1 MKNDLKQAVR
11 ILKNSGIV
19 IFPTDTAFGIGCRID
34 DEKAIKRLFEV
45 RKRPE
50 SQATPVLFESIGE
63 VSEYVSQIPPKA
75 LSLMEKYWPG
85 ALTIILSAKTRKI
98 PRLVRGGGQTIG
110 VRIPNHSITL
120 EMIRRVGVPILGPS
134 ANFHGEPAPFRLED
148 LDKNL
153 TSKVDYVLAGETKL
167 RKPSTVIDCTVFP
180 FRVLR
185 LGGVVD
191 I

>member
-11 ILKNSGIV
+11 I
-19 IFPTDTAFGIGCRID
+19 
-34 DEKAIKRLFEV
+34 
-45 RKRPE
+45 KRPE

-153 TSKVDYVLAGETKL
+153 ISKVDYILAGETKL

>member
-134 ANFHGEPAPFRLED
+134 ANFHGKPAPFRLED